1 MTMPHSK
8 QMPVMCC
15 TACVDMSQGRHGTDV
30 IGQTPGTVPTLL
42 LLVSQMR
49 KFAVIEREREQN
61 FGKLIQ
67 QWLAGMLPDI
77 QLRHQTQGK
86 KVVDIQLFVK
96 VGDSAP
102 CWTAPVRCHVLV
114 LQFQLGHL
122 KAGTATLSVCPC
134 CRLQR

>member
-1 MTMPHSK
+1 
-8 QMPVMCC
+8 MCC
-15 TACVDMSQGRHGTDV
+15 TACVDMSQGRHVTDV
-30 IGQTPGTVPTLL
+30 IGQTPGMMPTLL

-49 KFAVIEREREQN
+49 KFAVKEHEREQN

-77 QLRHQTQGK
+77 QLQHQTQGK

-96 VGDSAP
+96 VGDSAS

-114 LQFQLGHL
+114 LQISLG
-122 KAGTATLSVCPC
+122 T
-134 CRLQR
+134 

>member
-8 QMPVMCC
+8 QMPAMCC
-15 TACVDMSQGRHGTDV
+15 TACVDMSQGRHVTDV
-30 IGQTPGTVPTLL
+30 IGQTPGMVPTLL

-77 QLRHQTQGK
+77 QLQHQTQGER
-86 KVVDIQLFVK
+86 VVDIQLFVK
-96 VGDSAP
+96 VG
-102 CWTAPVRCHVLV
+102 VLPPAGRH
-114 LQFQLGHL
+114 LSGAMCSCCSSSLG
-122 KAGTATLSVCPC
+122 T
-134 CRLQR
+134 